1 MGVLNRLIESIKGF
15 HEEPTEIKARFYTRG
30 TGVSYISNVDLQIT
44 PKLPVWGTY
53 NQYIYQLRSLN
64 LGRLFYGIFYRI
76 NAFPKLGE
84 EFWIIRINNNLN
96 LSELYSIY
104 VKSDCWIR
112 DLLYVVQF
120 LFITKIDWCSV
131 LMNVKSDDWIR
142 DLRYVVQFPPTPKN
156 RLVFCSN
163 DKEHNYHIQM
173 S

>member
-30 TGVSYISNVDLQIT
+30 TGVSYISKICGFANNSKAASSRNIQSIYIAT
-44 PKLPVWGTY
+44 TFSKFGT
-53 NQYIYQLRSLN
+53 S
-64 LGRLFYGIFYRI
+64 FYGIFYRI

-96 LSELYSIY
+96 LSELYSIH

-156 RLVFCSN
+156 RLAFCSN

-173 S
+173 